1 MAKACDWA
9 DASRILCI
17 RLDTIGDV
25 LMTTPAIR
33 AVKESGS
40 DGGGGRTVTL
50 LTSSS
55 GATIAPLVPCIDDV
69 ITYDAPWLKTPERR
83 ETSEADH
90 AVIRTLRAACFDAAI
105 IFTVFSQ
112 SALPAALMSFLTDIP
127 LRLAHVRENPYDLLT
142 TWVRDT
148 EPESGIRHEVER
160 QLALVE
166 AVGYRTSDT
175 HLVLH
180 VSRAMRRDAQ
190 TLLSSLGIEPAT
202 PWIVLH
208 PGATA
213 PSRRYPPKQFAA
225 AVRPL
230 VADQGYRVLVT
241 GSAGEAAL
249 VSDLCHRIGS
259 HAIDLA
265 GRLDIAQ
272 LVALVDAAPLLIT
285 NNTGPAHIAAAVG
298 TPTVDIYALTNPQH
312 TPWRVPARVLSKDVP
327 CRNCFRSVCPLGHND
342 CIRGIAPYDVTQAA
356 LDLLAERRAS
366 NPSTPNNHAHTA
378 AGHRPAPL

>member
-1 MAKACDWA
+1 MTGSVHDWA
-9 DASRILCI
+9 TASRILCI

-33 AVKESGS
+33 AVREAG
-40 DGGGGRTVTL
+40 DGRTVTL

-55 GATIAPLVPCIDDV
+55 GATIAPLIPCIDDV
-69 ITYDAPWLKTPERR
+69 ITYDAPWLKTPGQR
-83 ETSEADH
+83 ETSDVDH
-90 AVIRTLRAACFDAAI
+90 AMIRALRAARFDAAI

-112 SALPAALMSFLTDIP
+112 SALPAALMSFLADIP
-127 LRLAHVRENPYDLLT
+127 LRLAHVRENPYELLT

-148 EPESGIRHEVER
+148 EPDSGIRHEVER
-160 QLALVE
+160 QLALVQ
-166 AVGYRTSDT
+166 AVGYQTSDT
-175 HLVLH
+175 HLALRVT
-180 VSRAMRRDAQ
+180 RAMRRDIQA
-190 TLLSSLGIEPAT
+190 LLSSLGIGPAT

-225 AVRPL
+225 AVHPL
-230 VADQGYRVLVT
+230 VAERGYRVLVT
-241 GSAGEAAL
+241 GGAAEAAL
-249 VSDLCHRIGS
+249 VSELCHRIGS

-272 LVALVDAAPLLIT
+272 LAALVDAAPLLIT

-298 TPTVDIYALTNPQH
+298 TPIVDVYALTNPQH
-312 TPWRVPARVLSKDVP
+312 TPWRVPARVLSHDVP
-327 CRNCFRSVCPLGHND
+327 CRNCFKSVCPLGHNN
-342 CIRGIAPYDVTQAA
+342 CIRGIAPHDVTRAA

-366 NPSTPNNHAHTA
+366 KPSTANKHAPA
-378 AGHRPAPL
+378 ATDHWPAPL